1 MYKIKC
7 PACKGTHT
15 VKNGKRQGVQLYVCK
30 ECGYQ
35 FRNGNKV
42 DTDTLWSLYQ
52 DGKQTMAEL
61 AEKHRISQSTI
72 KRRIR
77 EVTIGWDQP
86 SLTGSGFLHLDT
98 TYWGHNWGV
107 LLGLDEETGL
117 PLYVAFIGHE
127 RVQDYIDAVRSIEQR
142 GYCIRGI
149 VIDGMQSLFSEF
161 SAYKIQM
168 CQFHMMEIVK
178 RYLTKRPK
186 LIAARELKELVG
198 SLTTR
203 QKNEF
208 EDEYRKWKE
217 RWGNTLNR
225 RTTLKSGKT
234 QFTHKRLRSAMHSVD
249 FYLPYLFT
257 YQQPECKGMPN
268 TNNKIEGTFTDLKKN
283 LNNHSGMSK
292 ENRKRFI
299 SGFFLALKSKLEREK

>member
-35 FRNGNKV
+35 FRNGNRV

-107 LLGLDEETGL
+107 LLGLDGETGL

-127 RVQDYIDAVRSIEQR
+127 RVQDYIDAVRSIEQS

-217 RWGNTLNR
+217 RWKNTLNR

>member
-35 FRNGNKV
+35 FRNDNRV
-42 DTDTLWSLYQ
+42 DINALWSLYQ

-72 KRRIR
+72 KRRLR
-77 EVTIGWDQP
+77 EVEIEWVQP
-86 SLTGSGFLHLDT
+86 SLTGGGFLHLDT

-198 SLTTR
+198 SLITR

-249 FYLPYLFT
+249 FYLSYLFT

>member
-283 LNNHSGMSK
+283 LNTHSGMSK

>member
-35 FRNGNKV
+35 FRNDNRV
-42 DTDTLWSLYQ
+42 DINALWSLYQ

-198 SLTTR
+198 SLTVR
-203 QKNEF
+203 RKREF
-208 EDEYRKWKE
+208 EDEYRQWKE
-217 RWGNTLNR
+217 RWKNTLNR

>member
-35 FRNGNKV
+35 FRNGNRV

-77 EVTIGWDQP
+77 EVTIGWDKP

-208 EDEYRKWKE
+208 EDEYRTWKE
-217 RWGNTLNR
+217 RWENTLNR